1 MHKCPHHR
9 LDVFWQ
15 EDTSRYMKVDSLP
28 RPEPHGQAPTF
39 LLPSYHSL
47 TQGLPV
53 FLFILFFF
61 FFTPKSQPLLSCLI
75 TSRQRVFLAGTG
87 IAHLSLLSGVYKS
100 QKGSGSLDKVPQA
113 GRTSRRYSARELVES
128 RLCQHPVSKSWEGC
142 SGALTSGVQGWGQ
155 RVTGLEECPG
165 V

>member
-9 LDVFWQ
+9 TDVFWQ

-39 LLPSYHSL
+39 LLPSYHSM
-47 TQGLPV
+47 TQALPV
-53 FLFILFFF
+53 FLFVLS
-61 FFTPKSQPLLSCLI
+61 FFTLKCQPLL
-75 TSRQRVFLAGTG
+75 RVFLVGTG
-87 IAHLSLLSGVYKS
+87 IAHLSLLSGVFKS
-100 QKGSGSLDKVPQA
+100 QKDSRSLDKVPQA

-128 RLCQHPVSKSWEGC
+128 RLCHPGSKCWEGC